1 MATCCGIFDAV
12 IFFLG
17 FCVRESVTVV
27 STDADKSNYLPWSK
41 GREKGI
47 FTGNYS
53 FKQCRIRLLLL
64 KEWVVLFFVGDG
76 CYRTVARAEN
86 SCFW

>member
-27 STDADKSNYLPWSK
+27 SQTLIKATTYLGARVERKEFLRGITLSSN
-41 GREKGI
+41 
-47 FTGNYS
+47 
-53 FKQCRIRLLLL
+53 
-64 KEWVVLFFVGDG
+64 
-76 CYRTVARAEN
+76 AE
-86 SCFW
+86 